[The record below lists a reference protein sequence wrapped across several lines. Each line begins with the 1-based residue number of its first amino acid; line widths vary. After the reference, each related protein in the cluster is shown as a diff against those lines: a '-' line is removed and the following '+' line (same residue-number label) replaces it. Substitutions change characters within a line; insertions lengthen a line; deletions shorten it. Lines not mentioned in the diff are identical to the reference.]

1 MRKTT
6 AALLT
11 ASALVLAPTAAQAQ
25 TLVPAVAV
33 SAASTADEDV
43 AETVDDAEDGF
54 DWGLLGLLGLA
65 GLAGLAGRNKR
76 EVHADHTTR
85 RDVDVDRTRATGTTA
100 AGTTAHP
107 GTTSPT
113 DVNRDGRTDHRD
125 VRDGLDRDND
135 GRIG

>member
-11 ASALVLAPTAAQAQ
+11 ASALALAPTAAQAE
-25 TLVPAVAV
+25 TFVPAGVVSV

-43 AETVDDAEDGF
+43 TNTVDDAEDGF
-54 DWGLLGLLGLA
+54 DWGWLGLLGLLGLA
-65 GLAGLAGRNKR
+65 GLAGRNRR
-76 EVHADHTTR
+76 EVHTDHSTRTTGY
-85 RDVDVDRTRATGTTA
+85 DRTAGSTTA
-100 AGTTAHP
+100 R
-107 GTTSPT
+107 T